1 MGVGKI
7 ATTRRAVS
15 THSRAE
21 AAADGSEGLVNSHI
35 VSTHSRAE
43 AAAIAPPHKIYRYP
57 VSTHSRAEAA
67 AVKVSPVV
75 GEN

>member
-43 AAAIAPPHKIYRYP
+43 AAAFTI
-57 VSTHSRAEAA
+57 
-67 AVKVSPVV
+67 
-75 GEN
+75 